1 MVVLDAH
8 TRELLRDRR
17 ETLGEM
23 APLCDSLLAKIREQ
37 IERTEH
43 LLALVPEDR
52 LDCRVEALAE
62 HLVDCM
68 AGFCAVLAAVEPERL
83 AHFERLRSIPATI
96 AIIRTHIEEGFAL
109 LTDAD
114 LGKSI
119 PTVFVPGGETVLTLM
134 LGNLEHLINH
144 KHQLF
149 TYLKEMG
156 VSAGTP
162 DLYSLRGVNPSCRA
176 SQS

>member
-1 MVVLDAH
+1 
-8 TRELLRDRR
+8 
-17 ETLGEM
+17 M

-43 LLALVPEDR
+43 LLALVPADAP
-52 LDCRVEALAE
+52 VEALAA
-62 HLVDCM
+62 HLHDCM

-83 AHFERLRSIPATI
+83 AHFQGLRTSAVTAAAYRKHI
-96 AIIRTHIEEGFAL
+96 AEGFAL
-109 LTDAD
+109 LSDAD

-119 PTVFVPGGETVLTLM
+119 PTVFVPAGETVLTLM

-156 VSAGTP
+156 VPVGTP
-162 DLYSLRGVNPSCRA
+162 DLYCLRGD
-176 SQS
+176 

>member
-1 MVVLDAH
+1 M
-8 TRELLRDRR
+8 TR
-17 ETLGEM
+17 
-23 APLCDSLLAKIREQ
+23 LCDSLLAKIEEQ

-43 LLALVPEDR
+43 LLALVPGDR
-52 LDCRVEALAE
+52 QSWTPSYPNAWPVETVAA
-62 HLVDCM
+62 HLHECL

-83 AHFERLRSIPATI
+83 AHFRLLRATGAVTI
-96 AIIRTHIEEGFAL
+96 DTYRKHIEEGFAL
-109 LTDAD
+109 LSDAD

-144 KHQLF
+144 KHQFF
-149 TYLKEMG
+149 TYLKDMG
-156 VSAGTP
+156 VAVGTP
-162 DLYSLRGVNPSCRA
+162 DLYCLRGVSPSSRA